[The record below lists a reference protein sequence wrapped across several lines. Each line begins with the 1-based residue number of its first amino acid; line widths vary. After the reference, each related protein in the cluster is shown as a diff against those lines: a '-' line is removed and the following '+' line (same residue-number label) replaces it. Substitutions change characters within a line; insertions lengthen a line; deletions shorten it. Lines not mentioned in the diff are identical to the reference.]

1 MVALPC
7 ILENEYGPSGPKS
20 EGPYG
25 RSSTSILQPGRSP
38 HPGSASSRSRAQGCS
53 AQIDHSMGRAQC
65 LLLALLFC
73 GLSGL
78 ISPHHVL
85 AWHYG
90 KIEFEPYVGGL
101 FLGERPY
108 LEDAPVMG
116 GRLVA
121 ATGRRSAIEI
131 SAAMAPT
138 NSISDPGFV
147 VNVFLLQLD
156 VCYNIGAVPDGTS
169 VRAFPFLVLGIGAI
183 DYDPGGSVDDAED
196 AADFAINFGIGGEY
210 HFDELLSLRVDVRD
224 FLAALTIERFPL
236 DLLSEL
242 RLQSPKWTHNIE
254 ISAGIGVS
262 F

>member
-1 MVALPC
+1 M
-7 ILENEYGPSGPKS
+7 
-20 EGPYG
+20 
-25 RSSTSILQPGRSP
+25 
-38 HPGSASSRSRAQGCS
+38 
-53 AQIDHSMGRAQC
+53 
-65 LLLALLFC
+65 
-73 GLSGL
+73 
-78 ISPHHVL
+78 
-85 AWHYG
+85 
-90 KIEFEPYVGGL
+90 
-101 FLGERPY
+101 
-108 LEDAPVMG
+108 
-116 GRLVA
+116 VA

-138 NSISDPGFV
+138 NSITDPGFV
-147 VNVFLLQLD
+147 VNVFFLQLD
-156 VCYNIGAVPDGTS
+156 VCYNIGAVPDETS

-210 HFDELLSLRVDVRD
+210 HFDEFLSLRVDARD